1 MKYLVNSE
9 TFFIFALQKRSNS
22 STIFAVKRLKS
33 WSSRKNLHPVGP
45 ECRYRGKAGSGN
57 IPA

>member
-33 WSSRKNLHPVGP
+33 WSSK
-45 ECRYRGKAGSGN
+45 EN
-57 IPA
+57 IT